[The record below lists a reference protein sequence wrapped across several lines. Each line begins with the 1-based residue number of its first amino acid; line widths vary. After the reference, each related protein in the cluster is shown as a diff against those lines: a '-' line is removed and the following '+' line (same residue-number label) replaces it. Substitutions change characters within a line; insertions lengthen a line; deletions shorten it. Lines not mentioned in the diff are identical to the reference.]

1 MKETEN
7 AAPAAPGEEAKP
19 RLTPL
24 DVQQREFRVSFRG
37 YNEREVDEFL
47 DVVTEELQRYEREL
61 MRVRSER
68 AAIDPSAFDLD
79 AEAQRILT
87 EAKTRA
93 ESILRDAEARA
104 SGIHTASAAEPRA
117 VVAPY
122 LNRER
127 EFLERLGSLVQEHAQ
142 AIKTMVEEARRR
154 TESSAPN
161 TAGLAMNPTERATAP
176 NTDNA
181 PSAGDPSEHDLV
193 VLETQ
198 EVASSGAEHADSDRE
213 PEGARGLRELF
224 WGED

>member
-1 MKETEN
+1 MTDTKNEASATS
-7 AAPAAPGEEAKP
+7 GEDPKP

-24 DVQQREFRVSFRG
+24 DVQQKEFRVSFRG

-47 DVVTEELQRYEREL
+47 DVVTEELQRSEREL

-68 AAIDPSAFDLD
+68 AAIDPSSFDLD
-79 AEAQRILT
+79 AEVQRILT
-87 EAKTRA
+87 EARARA

-154 TESSAPN
+154 TESHTSNP
-161 TAGLAMNPTERATAP
+161 AGLPASFAV
-176 NTDNA
+176 NA
-181 PSAGDPSEHDLV
+181 PTASDPGGDGLV

-198 EVASSGAEHADSDRE
+198 EAGSPAAEQGDPDPHA
-213 PEGARGLRELF
+213 EGARSIRELF